1 MGPGSAAHHF
11 MLRCVRD
18 ASSVPPSHPDRDP
31 QSEPI
36 ALRRGRER
44 LGCAGVDP
52 PRDRRAG
59 KRVEKIVC
67 AGTFGRS
74 SFDAAARESGFDQ
87 ETAP

>member
-1 MGPGSAAHHF
+1 
-11 MLRCVRD
+11 
-18 ASSVPPSHPDRDP
+18 
-31 QSEPI
+31 
-36 ALRRGRER
+36 LRRGRER

-67 AGTFGRS
+67 AGTFGRR